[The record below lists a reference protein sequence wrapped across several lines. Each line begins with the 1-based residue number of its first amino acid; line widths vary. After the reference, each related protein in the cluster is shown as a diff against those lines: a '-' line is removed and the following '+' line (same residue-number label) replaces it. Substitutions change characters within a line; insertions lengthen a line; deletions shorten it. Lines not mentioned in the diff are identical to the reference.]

1 LGLFAIVTQAHVK
14 KDRFLPGLFCC
25 PKSVKAACIAMNHLH
40 VRLPAMPGN
49 VVILAGLIIVTDWS
63 HPCAYP
69 NQVVCFAFLEFS
81 ATSETGRF
89 SLSQGSSAPFPQFLV
104 LLEDIRCGFQIVA
117 NLACFE
123 SCQFVHP
130 PNQIGHS
137 ENHFGMAP
145 INVNLHIKSIGCL
158 GRGCRN

>member
-1 LGLFAIVTQAHVK
+1 
-14 KDRFLPGLFCC
+14 
-25 PKSVKAACIAMNHLH
+25 MNHLH

-69 NQVVCFAFLEFS
+69 NQIVGFAFLELAAAS
-81 ATSETGRF
+81 KTGRF
-89 SLSQGSSAPFPQFLV
+89 LLSQGSSAPFPQFLL
-104 LLEDIRCGFQIVA
+104 LLEDIRCGSQIVA
-117 NLACFE
+117 KLARFE
-123 SCQFVHP
+123 PCQFVHP

-145 INVNLHIKSIGCL
+145 INVNLHIESIGYF